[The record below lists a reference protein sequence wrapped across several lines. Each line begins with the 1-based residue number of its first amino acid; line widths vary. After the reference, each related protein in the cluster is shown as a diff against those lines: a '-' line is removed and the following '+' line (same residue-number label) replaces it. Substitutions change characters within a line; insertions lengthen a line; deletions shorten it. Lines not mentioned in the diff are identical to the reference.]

1 MKKVISV
8 LLALVMLFTMG
19 TMAFAAV
26 IEDTTVPEEAK
37 CTCGDAH
44 KVAPL
49 NSCHCCV
56 LCPNID
62 RSYLTSCA
70 KDTSED
76 GLYDGSLCCAYCTGI
91 FPCSCGCSCCDPNN
105 KDTSGGIL
113 GDGYEIWDD
122 EAQDDFVS
130 GFQKILKR
138 ISDVFDKFFDSLF
151 EFLRLDD
158 LLGSIN

>member
-1 MKKVISV
+1 MKKIISV
-8 LLALVMLFTMG
+8 LLAVVMLFTMG

-26 IEDTTVPEEAK
+26 IEDPDTTE
-37 CTCGDAH
+37 TCRCDNHVGTPA
-44 KVAPL
+44 

-62 RSYLTSCA
+62 KSWLTSCA
-70 KDTSED
+70 KDKSVD
-76 GLYDGSLCCAYCTGI
+76 GSYDGSLCCAYCTGI
-91 FPCSCGCSCCDPNN
+91 FPCNCGCACCDRNN
-105 KDTSGGIL
+105 ADNGNGSIFGPIDPDVK
-113 GDGYEIWDD
+113 E
-122 EAQDDFVS
+122 EAQEDFIS

-138 ISDVFDKFFDSLF
+138 ISDVFDKFFDSIF